1 MTGGRKRKST
11 DNASAVRAYYESNT
25 RLFLSLGIGGRTLA
39 IRRAVWADGVETLQ
53 QAVEYVNGLIAAEA
67 RERAAMMALTDG
79 ELRIL
84 DIGCGVGGSLL
95 FLAGALDAPL
105 QGVGVTIS
113 PRQAGIARRQ
123 ARARG
128 HSARCSFLAA
138 DFTRVTGMPLFHL
151 AFAIESFV
159 HFTTP
164 AAFFAAA
171 AGSLAPGG
179 RLIVADDF
187 LTETRRSPGERRS
200 PRDGRL
206 VEAFRKGWILPSLCS
221 VEGAVQSAADCGMR
235 LVKDRD
241 LSACLH
247 QTRVSIRLGGWVVRI
262 VRALPVPWS
271 YWRSSVGSL
280 ALATCQR
287 AGLVKYHVLAFEKQ
301 RA

>member
-1 MTGGRKRKST
+1 MTGGRRWEST
-11 DNASAVRAYYESNT
+11 DDASAVRAYYESNT

-53 QAVEYVNGLIAAEA
+53 QAVDHVNGLIAAEA
-67 RERAAMMALTDG
+67 RLSAAAITALTDG

-95 FLAGALDAPL
+95 FLAGALDSPL

-113 PRQAGIARRQ
+113 PRQAEIARRQ

-138 DFTRVTGMPLFHL
+138 DFTHVTGLPLFHL

-171 AGSLAPGG
+171 AKSLAPGG
-179 RLIVADDF
+179 RLIVIDDF
-187 LTETRRSPGERRS
+187 LTEMRRSRRER
-200 PRDGRL
+200 RL
-206 VEAFRKGWILPSLCS
+206 VEAFRQGWILPSLCP
-221 VEGAVQSAADCGMR
+221 VGRAVQAAAEYGIR
-235 LVKDRD
+235 LVEDRN

-247 QTRVSIRLGGWVVRI
+247 QTRLSIRLGWWAVR
-262 VRALPVPWS
+262 VMRAIPVPWL

-280 ALATCQR
+280 ALSMSQR
-287 AGLVKYHVLAFEKQ
+287 AGLIEYHFLVFEKQ
-301 RA
+301 PA